1 MAVAATNSQ
10 KAFAGGLS
18 DPVHDSQKGFRLLM
32 DGTARPGSIQRV
44 EDLAVPPAPMSGATG
59 LVVLTLFDQDTP
71 YWLDETFSQNP
82 EIARWIGFHTGA
94 LLAGSEA
101 EASFALFSSPVRIG
115 RIEAFN
121 KGTQEYPDRSVTAI
135 VQVEEFVDQVDWY
148 LSGPG
153 IKHRTMFRPSGL
165 DTAFIELAD
174 RNRAQ
179 FPRGVDFIFT
189 SLTELACLPRSTV
202 VTSRGD

>member
-1 MAVAATNSQ
+1 MTIATTTSQ
-10 KAFAGGLS
+10 NAFSGGLN
-18 DPVHDSQKGFRLLM
+18 DAVHDSQKGFRLLM
-32 DGTARPGSIQRV
+32 DGMARPGSIHSV
-44 EDLAVPPAPMSGATG
+44 ENLACPPQPMSVATG

-71 YWLDETFSQNP
+71 YWLDETFSKDP

-101 EASFALFSSPVRIG
+101 EASFALFSSPDRIG
-115 RIEAFN
+115 RIEAFS

-135 VQVEEFVDQVDWY
+135 VQVADFTDQADWY

-165 DTAFIELAD
+165 DTAFIDLAD
-174 RNRAQ
+174 RNRAL

-189 SLTELACLPRSTV
+189 SPTELACLPRSTV
-202 VTSRGD
+202 VTSRGV